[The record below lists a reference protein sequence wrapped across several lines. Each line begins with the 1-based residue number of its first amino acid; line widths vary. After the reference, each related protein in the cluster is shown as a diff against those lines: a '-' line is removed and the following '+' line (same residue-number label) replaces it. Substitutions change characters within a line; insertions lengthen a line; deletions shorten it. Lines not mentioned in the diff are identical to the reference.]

1 MIGEVIDHYRVLE
14 LVGRGAMGVVYKA
27 LDLNLDRQVAIKVM
41 SAEARN
47 DPAFVERFRQ
57 EARMQGALNHP
68 NVALL
73 FDYFVHDGAPVAVM
87 EFIDGE
93 SLDQLIRRRGPIP
106 AHEAIPIFKQALR
119 GVAAAHRAGIIH
131 RDLKTANL
139 MITWGD
145 IVKVMDFGIAK
156 RQNATDATK
165 ASTTIGSPLYMAPE
179 QILGLAVDCRT
190 DVYAL
195 GITLYQLLSGQLP
208 FNPRGKTEYSLLNA
222 HVNDLPEPPTVH
234 FRDIPQPLVE
244 VVMRSLAKEP
254 DARFQTA
261 DDFMRALPDITPPNA
276 APARVDLIGTVT
288 IPREGPSGTVAIP
301 RMGPTGTVAIPRE
314 GPTGTVAIPREGPT
328 GTVAIPRVGPTG
340 TIATPRPSPTGTIAT
355 PLVSPTG
362 TIATPRVG
370 PTGTVAIEASPPMS
384 AESVAPVEPTST
396 TVFDFAS
403 STHRGPLGPM
413 AFGSFLATLWQQSR
427 SRPSAP
433 SPAATTSPDVVPG
446 VARSGTAVA
455 AKLSENSISMA
466 PARSPAPQ
474 GLGVVQS
481 TFKQR
486 LRPKR
491 STFVAVLLAILVLGT
506 LVRHAQRLH
515 ATSLGTTLASSGPRF
530 ALPQTS
536 TTTQAPATTEPD
548 APPPAVLN
556 SRADP
561 PVTPSA
567 DATAAVA
574 GMASSPA
581 TTTATAPPDLSG
593 TWRGA
598 YVNASGKQLLRVIS
612 LNIGRVHDDGGI
624 EGTLQYE
631 AASGDG
637 ECKLHPHGSAYSA
650 GEQRLQLSPEGCS
663 PHYPKELGV
672 PLDFD
677 GVNPQADALK
687 NGRIEAPTGEV
698 IRVNLKRVSGVD
710 KHGPQPTHPPA
721 HHSTLA
727 ERRSYGTSCE
737 SSVSDSPIG
746 CASTTRPI

>member
-1 MIGEVIDHYRVLE
+1 MIGELIDHYRVLE

-68 NVALL
+68 NVAQL

-93 SLDQLIRRRGPIP
+93 SFEQLIRRRGPIP
-106 AHEAIPIFKQALR
+106 AHETIPIFKQALR

-156 RQNATDATK
+156 RHSATDATK
-165 ASTTIGSPLYMAPE
+165 ASTSIGSPLYMAPE
-179 QILGLAVDCRT
+179 QILGRAVDCRT

-195 GITLYQLLSGQLP
+195 GITLYQLLSGQPP
-208 FNPRGKTEYSLLNA
+208 FNPRGKTEYSVLNA

-234 FRDIPQPLVE
+234 FRDIPQSLVD

-254 DARFQTA
+254 GARFQSA
-261 DDFMRALPDITPPNA
+261 DDFIRALPDVTPPKAA
-276 APARVDLIGTVT
+276 APRVDPI
-288 IPREGPSGTVAIP
+288 
-301 RMGPTGTVAIPRE
+301 
-314 GPTGTVAIPREGPT
+314 

-340 TIATPRPSPTGTIAT
+340 TVTIPGVGPTGTMAI
-355 PLVSPTG
+355 
-362 TIATPRVG
+362 PRVG
-370 PTGTVAIEASPPMS
+370 PTGTVAIPRVGRTGTVAIPRVGRTGTVAIEASPPMS
-384 AESVAPVEPTST
+384 RDPVAPGEQTST
-396 TVFDFAS
+396 EVFEYAS
-403 STHRGPLGPM
+403 STHRDPPGPM
-413 AFGSFLATLWQQSR
+413 AFDNSAATVWLQSHPL
-427 SRPSAP
+427 PSAP
-433 SPAATTSPDVVPG
+433 SLAATASP
-446 VARSGTAVA
+446 TVA
-455 AKLSENSISMA
+455 ANVAPPGTPVAARLSGNST
-466 PARSPAPQ
+466 PRSPAPQ
-474 GLGVVQS
+474 GLGVAPS
-481 TFKQR
+481 GLMQR
-486 LRPKR
+486 LRPHR
-491 STFVAVLLAILVLGT
+491 PAFVAVLVATLVFGAV
-506 LVRHAQRLH
+506 VRHAERLH
-515 ATSLGTTLASSGPRF
+515 ATSRGASLASSGPRF
-530 ALPQTS
+530 TLPQAS
-536 TTTQAPATTEPD
+536 TTTQAPASTEP
-548 APPPAVLN
+548 AASPPAVPG
-556 SRADP
+556 SGADP
-561 PVTPSA
+561 PVARSPDVTA
-567 DATAAVA
+567 AAAVA
-574 GMASSPA
+574 GTAPPPA
-581 TTTATAPPDLSG
+581 TTTAPARPGLRG

-598 YVNASGKQLLRVIS
+598 YVDASGTQLLRVIS
-612 LNIGRVHDDGGI
+612 LSIGRVHDDGGI

-637 ECKLHPHGSAYSA
+637 ECKLRPHGSTYSA

-677 GVNPQADALK
+677 GVNPQADTLK

-710 KHGPQPTHPPA
+710 KRSPESTHPPA
-721 HHSTLA
+721 HHSTFADRPSFGKSYLA
-727 ERRSYGTSCE
+727 SR
-737 SSVSDSPIG
+737 
-746 CASTTRPI
+746 

>member
-1 MIGEVIDHYRVLE
+1 MIGELIDHYRVLE

-27 LDLNLDRQVAIKVM
+27 LDLNLDRKVAIKVM

-93 SLDQLIRRRGPIP
+93 SLEQLIRRRGPIP

-156 RQNATDATK
+156 RQSAMGATK
-165 ASTTIGSPLYMAPE
+165 ASTSIGSPLYMAPE
-179 QILGLAVDCRT
+179 QILGRAVDCRT

-234 FRDIPQPLVE
+234 FRDIPQPLVD

-254 DARFQTA
+254 EARFQSA
-261 DDFMRALPDITPPNA
+261 DDFMRALPDVTPPNA
-276 APARVDLIGTVT
+276 AAPRLDPIGTVAIPRGTVT
-288 IPREGPSGTVAIP
+288 IPRV
-301 RMGPTGTVAIPRE
+301 GPTGTA
-314 GPTGTVAIPREGPT
+314 
-328 GTVAIPRVGPTG
+328 AIPRVGPTG
-340 TIATPRPSPTGTIAT
+340 TMAIPRVGPTGTMAR
-355 PLVSPTG
+355 
-362 TIATPRVG
+362 PRVG
-370 PTGTVAIEASPPMS
+370 PTGTVAIGNS
-384 AESVAPVEPTST
+384 AA
-396 TVFDFAS
+396 TV
-403 STHRGPLGPM
+403 
-413 AFGSFLATLWQQSR
+413 WQQSHPL
-427 SRPSAP
+427 PSAP
-433 SPAATTSPDVVPG
+433 SPAATASPAVTANVAPPG
-446 VARSGTAVA
+446 TPVA
-455 AKLSENSISMA
+455 ARLSDNSTPLS

-474 GLGVVQS
+474 ESGAALSGLM
-481 TFKQR
+481 QR
-486 LRPKR
+486 LRPHR
-491 STFVAVLLAILVLGT
+491 PVFVAVLVATLVFGT
-506 LVRHAQRLH
+506 LVRHAHRLH
-515 ATSLGTTLASSGPRF
+515 ATSRGASLASSGPRF
-530 ALPQTS
+530 TLPQAS
-536 TTTQAPATTEPD
+536 TTTQAPASTENAASPS
-548 APPPAVLN
+548 AVPG

-561 PVTPSA
+561 PVAPSA
-567 DATAAVA
+567 DVTAAAAVVGPA
-574 GMASSPA
+574 PPPA
-581 TTTATAPPDLSG
+581 TTTAPARSG
-593 TWRGA
+593 LAGSWRGA
-598 YVNASGKQLLRVIS
+598 YVDASGKQLLRVIS
-612 LNIGRVHDDGGI
+612 LSIGRVHDDGGI

-637 ECKLHPHGSAYSA
+637 ECKLHPHGSTYSA

-677 GVNPQADALK
+677 GVNPQADTLK

-698 IRVNLKRVSGVD
+698 IRVNLKRVGGVD
-710 KHGPQPTHPPA
+710 KQSPESTHPPA
-721 HHSTLA
+721 HHSNFVDRPSFGKNYLA
-727 ERRSYGTSCE
+727 
-737 SSVSDSPIG
+737 SVSGSPSR
-746 CASTTRPI
+746 CTTTARPI